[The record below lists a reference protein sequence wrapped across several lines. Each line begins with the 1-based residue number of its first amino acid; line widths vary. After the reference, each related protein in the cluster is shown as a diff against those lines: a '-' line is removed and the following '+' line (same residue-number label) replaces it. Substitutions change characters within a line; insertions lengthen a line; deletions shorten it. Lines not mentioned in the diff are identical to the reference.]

1 MHHKPSRVTRLLAPL
16 SAALALAVLPTV
28 LYATWSVIAVDTR
41 TGRVVVASA
50 TCVTQARLLGFPA
63 KGLMDVQAIV
73 IPGVGVAAAQ
83 AGVDRTRKNQMLI
96 YREVKKGTH
105 PEQILQML
113 REDPDIERRQ
123 FGILD
128 SQGRFSGFSG
138 SGNRAASLAVADSV
152 PGSGL
157 YVSIQGNILASEA
170 VVYDAIQAFKNED
183 GTITDRV
190 MAAMEAADEAGGDS
204 RCTCETEP
212 VLDVPC
218 ESKNAHVAYILAAD
232 PDDTIGESFNDGKYF
247 MYLNVTDD
255 NITSGE
261 NANPVITLRM
271 RYDRW
276 KAEGGGE
283 R

>member
-1 MHHKPSRVTRLLAPL
+1 MRHRSSRLTRLLTPL
-16 SAALALAVLPTV
+16 ATALALTILPTA

-41 TGRVVVASA
+41 TGRVVVSSA

-63 KGLMDVQAIV
+63 KGLMDIQAIV
-73 IPGVGVAAAQ
+73 VPGVGVAAAQ
-83 AGVDRTRKNQMLI
+83 AGVDQTRENQMLI

-105 PEQILQML
+105 PERILEML
-113 REDPDIERRQ
+113 KQDENIERRQ

-128 SQGRFSGFSG
+128 FQGRFTGFSG
-138 SGNRAASLAVADSV
+138 SGNRDASLAVADSV

-157 YVSIQGNILASEA
+157 YVSIQGNILASDA
-170 VVYDAIQAFKNED
+170 VVHDAIRAFKEEQ

-212 VLDVPC
+212 VLEVPC
-218 ESKNAHVAYILAAD
+218 DSRNAHVAYMLAAD
-232 PDDTIGESFNDGKYF
+232 RDDPEGESFNDGNYF

-255 NITSGE
+255 NITAGE

-271 RYDRW
+271 RYDKW
-276 KAEGGGE
+276 KVEGG